1 MADSK
6 EIVFGKVTESEGVL
20 AEIALPA
27 MPDDERIWVQQEP
40 NVWFRPLMFNTTLG
54 QWCNLLRVTR
64 SGVVSRHRH
73 PAAVYGYVIKG
84 KWHYYEHPWM
94 AEAGHFV
101 YEPPGEIHT
110 LAVPDDCPE
119 MITFFNITGAMIY
132 LDEAGTQIG
141 YEDVWTKIEL
151 CRAHYAAVGLGAD
164 FVDQFIR

>member
-1 MADSK
+1 MSDV
-6 EIVFGKVTESEGVL
+6 VFGRVRQSADVL
-20 AEIALPA
+20 QEIAVPA
-27 MPDDERIWVQQEP
+27 MPDDDRLWVQQEQD
-40 NVWFRPLMFNTTLG
+40 VWFRPLMFNTVLG

-84 KWHYYEHPWM
+84 KWHYYEHDWI
-94 AEAGHFV
+94 ASAGHFV

-110 LAVPDDCPE
+110 LAVPEDCDE

-132 LDEAGTQIG
+132 LDAEGNQIG

-151 CRAHYAAVGLGAD
+151 CRAAYTANGLGAD
-164 FVDQFIR
+164 YVEQFVR